1 MEGTMAEKKEPK
13 KKPGSWLPED
23 TKKHLKAARE
33 ARMESLSSFLPPE
46 FFENQK
52 KARKEMLLAARS
64 MIDHAIERIEA

>member
-1 MEGTMAEKKEPK
+1 MEGAMTEKRESGK
-13 KKPGSWLPED
+13 KSGSWLPED
-23 TKKHLKAARE
+23 AKEHLKAAHE

>member
-1 MEGTMAEKKEPK
+1 MAEKKEAG

-23 TKKHLKAARE
+23 AKKHLKAARE
-33 ARMESLSSFLPPE
+33 ARRESLSSFLPPE
-46 FFENQK
+46 FIENQK

>member
-1 MEGTMAEKKEPK
+1 
-13 KKPGSWLPED
+13 
-23 TKKHLKAARE
+23 
-33 ARMESLSSFLPPE
+33 MESLRSFLPAE

>member
-1 MEGTMAEKKEPK
+1 MGEKKEAK
-13 KKPGSWLPED
+13 KMPGSWLPED
-23 TKKHLKAARE
+23 AKKHLKAAHE

-64 MIDHAIERIEA
+64 MIDHVIERIEA

>member
-1 MEGTMAEKKEPK
+1 MGEKQEAK

-23 TKKHLKAARE
+23 AKKHLKAAHE

-64 MIDHAIERIEA
+64 MIDHVIERIEA

>member
-1 MEGTMAEKKEPK
+1 MTEKKEAGK
-13 KKPGSWLPED
+13 KMGSWLPED
-23 TKKHLKAARE
+23 TQEHLKAARE
-33 ARMESLSSFLPPE
+33 ARMESLRSFLPPE

>member
-1 MEGTMAEKKEPK
+1 MEGAMGEKEEAK
-13 KKPGSWLPED
+13 KKPESWLPED
-23 TKKHLKAARE
+23 AKKHLKAAHE
-33 ARMESLSSFLPPE
+33 ARMESLNGFLPPE

>member
-1 MEGTMAEKKEPK
+1 MAEKKSEDRT
-13 KKPGSWLPED
+13 KPPSWLPED
-23 TKKHLKAARE
+23 AREHLKAARA
-33 ARMESLSSFLPPE
+33 ARMESLRSFLPPE

>member
-1 MEGTMAEKKEPK
+1 MEGTMAEKKEAG

-23 TKKHLKAARE
+23 ARKHLKAARE
-33 ARMESLSSFLPPE
+33 ARMQSISSFLPPE

-64 MIDHAIERIEA
+64 LIDHAIERIEA